1 MTFLKRKSLRAGFV
15 ILFIVSVLLLL
26 YISDLLPFGAKWDD
40 GKGQEREVL
49 PSIQEMHSM
58 SHAELALLY
67 HKYINTVQVLCKR
80 IVRIGNL
87 GEGGWEVC
95 EDPDV
100 KPSRPCLVYSFGINN
115 DFSFDDMAADR
126 YGCDVYSFDPSMN
139 KYPEGSRGT
148 RKWFYQ
154 TGLFETT
161 EKFQNGWQ
169 VSTLQDLLKK
179 HNHEQDKL
187 DVLKIDIEKYEWLSL
202 TQIYENGGL
211 KNVKQL
217 IVEFHI
223 TIMSGDPEK
232 LEYIQGLGI
241 LKMLYD
247 NGFKIFYS
255 HRNMWCKFQSEIQ
268 HVDDAGCHEVSFIY
282 IP

>member
-100 KPSRPCLVYSFGINN
+100 KPSRPCLVYSFG
-115 DFSFDDMAADR
+115 
-126 YGCDVYSFDPSMN
+126 MN

-161 EKFQNGWQ
+161 EKFQNGW
-169 VSTLQDLLKK
+169 
-179 HNHEQDKL
+179 QDKL